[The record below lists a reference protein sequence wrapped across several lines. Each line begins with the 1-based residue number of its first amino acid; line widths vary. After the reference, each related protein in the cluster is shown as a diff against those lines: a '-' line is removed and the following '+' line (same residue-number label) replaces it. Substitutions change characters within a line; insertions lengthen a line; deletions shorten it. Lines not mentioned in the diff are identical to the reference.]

1 MILTIIIIFG
11 VLIFFFL
18 KDRDK
23 SLENQVDFQGGIQNK
38 YSLLVQFLSNHPN
51 ARIIKVTRDF
61 VKIECVMTTTCTTF
75 EILQNF
81 NNVEVYWYS
90 DFGMM
95 GNHKLKWIFLSNMA
109 QNKMIEKISDDLN
122 EYENKLF

>member
-1 MILTIIIIFG
+1 MILTILIILG
-11 VLIFFFL
+11 VIIFFFL

-38 YSLLVQFLSNHPN
+38 YSLLIQYLSDHPY
-51 ARIIKVTRDF
+51 AKISKVTRDF
-61 VKIECVMTTTCTTF
+61 VKIDCVMPTTSTTF

-81 NNVEVYWYS
+81 NNVEVLWNS

-95 GNHKLKWIFLSNMA
+95 GKHKLKWTFPSSLP
-109 QNKMIEKISDDLN
+109 QNKMIEKISYDLN
-122 EYENKLF
+122 AYENKLY